1 MAPLQSLSQEGT
13 IDCIHIKWET
23 LMRQLERTAFPCLT
37 CCVQPGRAGEECARS
52 VSCVNEAGAW
62 PTWDRGQES
71 SWLVEEKGILRS
83 VAVWS
88 CFLPGETEASPC
100 LSPQSLLLCCEHGEG
115 HRAAPAPQLGQGS
128 SCPHTERG
136 GMLLHRAPNSEARLC
151 LGAALTSTP
160 ICQPRF
166 VQVPELGTPSPED
179 RSGFEPLSSLPEQ
192 KCGNGSKQPCL
203 PHQPEVKEG
212 EIFLRKDTSPTQGGV

>member
-37 CCVQPGRAGEECARS
+37 CCVQPGRAGEQRARS

-88 CFLPGETEASPC
+88 RFLPGETEASPC

-128 SCPHTERG
+128 SCPHPERG
-136 GMLLHRAPNSEARLC
+136 GMLLLLHRAPNPEARLC
-151 LGAALTSTP
+151 LRAALASTP

-166 VQVPELGTPSPED
+166 QALSRFRSWEPPALRTGLCLSHSPPCQNRNVAMEAN
-179 RSGFEPLSSLPEQ
+179 SLAFP
-192 KCGNGSKQPCL
+192 
-203 PHQPEVKEG
+203 
-212 EIFLRKDTSPTQGGV
+212 TSPR